1 MRETERE
8 REIEWFHV
16 ISQLANER
24 ERESMGECVSEIGK
38 RERERERER
47 ERVIVLPHPNSRKFC
62 VGLAA
67 KVQP

>member
-38 RERERERER
+38 REREREREGSFFHTQTR
-47 ERVIVLPHPNSRKFC
+47 ESFVW
-62 VGLAA
+62 A
-67 KVQP
+67 

>member
-16 ISQLANER
+16 ISQLAIER

-38 RERERERER
+38 REREREREGSILHTQTR
-47 ERVIVLPHPNSRKFC
+47 ESFVW
-62 VGLAA
+62 A
-67 KVQP
+67 